1 MRFLEKYHTK
11 MVDYEFQIDG
21 EKYKVEFINRV
32 EYWELLYFIWDED
45 IKNWSV
51 TKMVNKSPYKTIE
64 KVFGEILNRFIK
76 EWNPI
81 KIIIEGLPREREKEY
96 VSLRTKLYLRYL
108 RTHPPIGMYIF
119 SPKVDPVNNKIVLI
133 SKG

>member
-1 MRFLEKYHTK
+1 

-108 RTHPPIGMYIF
+108 RAHPPIGMYIF
-119 SPKVDPVNNKIVLI
+119 SPKADPVNNKIVLI

>member
-21 EKYKVEFINRV
+21 ERYRVEFINRV
-32 EYWELLYFIWDED
+32 EYWELLYFIWDGD

-51 TKMVNKSPYKTIE
+51 TKMVNKNPYKTIE
-64 KVFGEILNRFIK
+64 KVFGEILNRFIQ

-81 KIIIEGLPREREKEY
+81 KIIIEGLPREIEKEY

-108 RTHPPIGMYIF
+108 RTNPPIGMYIF
-119 SPKVDPVNNKIVLI
+119 SPKGDPANNRIVLI
-133 SKG
+133 SK